1 MYHGELT
8 NILVVVTLLILSSL
22 SVFTN
27 TWSVAN
33 IKYPDGSGSSESDLG
48 LWKGCVQIKGPDGKV
63 IPMPTSS
70 QKVVRDMYP
79 FSKNYTCVSADDD
92 GKGYKSNTLTAVR
105 AFAIAGMVLLLLA
118 VVLIIAAPE
127 HKGYFMISLMLGGLF
142 SIVAAIIW
150 TTDKDVNLTDDEKA
164 TGATEH
170 YGYSWYLGL
179 ISGIFAL
186 LFSLLVHFNVIA

>member
-1 MYHGELT
+1 MMYHGELT

-27 TWSVAN
+27 TWSV
-33 IKYPDGSGSSESDLG
+33 KFGTLDGVSIEGDYG
-48 LWKGCVQIKGPDGKV
+48 LWKGCAQMKGPDGKV
-63 IPMPTSS
+63 IPTSS
-70 QKVVRDMYP
+70 QKGVRDMYP

-118 VVLIIAAPE
+118 VVLIVAAPE

-142 SIVAAIIW
+142 SIVAAILW
-150 TTDKDVNLTDDEKA
+150 TTDKDVNLTDSDKA
-164 TGATEH
+164 SGVTEH

>member
-1 MYHGELT
+1 MMYHGELT

-27 TWSVAN
+27 TWSVTN
-33 IKYPDGSGSSESDLG
+33 TKMPDGSIETDSG
-48 LWKGCVQIKGPDGKV
+48 LWKGCLKAKGPDGKD
-63 IPMPTSS
+63 IPIPTSS
-70 QKVVRDMYP
+70 QKAVRDMYP

-92 GKGYKSNTLTAVR
+92 SKGYKSNTLTAIR

-118 VVLIIAAPE
+118 DVLIIAAPE

-142 SIVAAIIW
+142 SIVAAILW
-150 TTDKDVNLTDDEKA
+150 TTDKDVNLTADQKA
-164 TGATEH
+164 ASNSTEH